1 MMKAIVISEP
11 GGPEKLEVREREIPA
26 PGRNEILIKVRAA
39 GINRPDVA
47 QRTGKYPPPKGAPP
61 DIPGLEVSGIVHQLG
76 EGVKTLEVG
85 DPVCAL
91 VAGGGYAEYVV
102 APDEQCLT
110 LPEGVA
116 LEEAAALPET
126 FFTVWNNVFDIG
138 RFKTGETVLV
148 HGGSSG
154 IGVAAI
160 QLIKALKGKIWVT
173 AGTDEKCKFCSSL
186 GADLAINYKKQDFE
200 EVIKEEFESNGAD
213 IILDMVGGEYTEKNI
228 RILRKKGRMVMIN
241 AMQGRTGKID
251 LLRVMTQQLV
261 ITGSTLRPQSIA
273 YKGKIAKKLMSEV
286 WPLFPDKINPVVYTA
301 FPLEEASKA
310 HELMESSKHIGK
322 ILLLIK
328 N

>member
-1 MMKAIVISEP
+1 MMKAIVIIEP
-11 GGPEKLEVREREIPA
+11 GGPEKLVVREREIPI

-39 GINRPDVA
+39 GVNRPDVA
-47 QRTGKYPPPKGAPP
+47 QRIGKYPPPKGAPP

-76 EGVKTLEVG
+76 EGVKSLEIG
-85 DPVCAL
+85 DQVCAL
-91 VAGGGYAEYVV
+91 VAGGGYAEYVL

-110 LPEGVA
+110 LPEGVS

-138 RFKTGETVLV
+138 KFKPGETVLV

-160 QLIKALKGKIWVT
+160 QMIKALGGKIWVT
-173 AGTDEKCKFCSSL
+173 AGTDEKCRFCSSL

-200 EVIKEEFESNGAD
+200 EVIKEEPEGGGAD
-213 IILDMVGGEYTEKNI
+213 IILDMVGGEYAEKNI
-228 RILRKKGRMVMIN
+228 RVMRKKGRLVMIN
-241 AMQGRTGKID
+241 AMQGRKGEID

-273 YKGKIAKKLMSEV
+273 YKGQIAKKLMSEV

>member
-1 MMKAIVISEP
+1 MKAIVISEP
-11 GGPEKLEVREREIPA
+11 GGPEKLEVREKDIPI

-47 QRTGKYPPPKGAPP
+47 QRMGKYPPPEGAPP

-76 EGVKTLEVG
+76 EGVKNWEVG
-85 DPVCAL
+85 DHVCAL

-138 RFKTGETVLV
+138 KFKSGETLLV

-160 QLIKALKGKIWVT
+160 QMIKAHGGKVWIT
-173 AGTDEKCKFCSSL
+173 AGTDEKCDFCRGL

-200 EVIKEEFESNGAD
+200 EVIKNAFEGGGAD

-228 RILRKKGRMVMIN
+228 RILKNKGRLVMIN
-241 AMQGRTGKID
+241 AMLGRMGKID

-273 YKGKIAKKLMSEV
+273 YKGRIAKKLMSEV
-286 WPLFPDKINPVVYTA
+286 WPLFPDDIKPVVFKA
-301 FPLEEASKA
+301 FPFEEASKA

-322 ILLLIK
+322 ILLMIK
-328 N
+328 D